1 MPKKPD
7 SRSQMSEAQRYRVAA
22 EQALEQLDWVIDYLH
37 KIRKPRIANALR
49 SNRTEIGRTLR

>member
-1 MPKKPD
+1 MPKTPD
-7 SRSQMSEAQRYRVAA
+7 SRSEMSEGQRYRAAA

-49 SNRTEIGRTLR
+49 SNRTAIGRTLR